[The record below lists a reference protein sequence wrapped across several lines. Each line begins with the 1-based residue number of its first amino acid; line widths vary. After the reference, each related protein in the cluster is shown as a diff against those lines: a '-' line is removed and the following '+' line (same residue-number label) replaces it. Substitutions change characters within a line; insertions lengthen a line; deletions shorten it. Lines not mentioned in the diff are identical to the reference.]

1 MLSVDLPEGSFSF
14 TMVREINF
22 FFPYLINFKVQIK
35 EISITYFNYI
45 KMCTFYGIA
54 ANYQTQ
60 TNQPNTKNSDAT

>member
-1 MLSVDLPEGSFSF
+1 MYLTLSRWYAKLIFFS
-14 TMVREINF
+14 N
-22 FFPYLINFKVQIK
+22 LINFKVQVK

-60 TNQPNTKNSDAT
+60 TNQPNTKISDAT